1 MLTDII
7 VIGAF
12 IAFAVLGYVR
22 GFTRS
27 VVSLIRISISV
38 VIAFLLGSPL
48 ARMFNNWGLG
58 KSLAELFGTSVTNGR
73 YITTALVTIIIFIIL
88 RLILH
93 KFVRIA
99 DKAQENGNVVGA
111 LDRWLGAGFGIL
123 RFVFLF
129 SILAIVFRLIT
140 LLPLVDSLH
149 GIVFKESIVA
159 LWLYD
164 LIVKTIFAGALAVA
178 SQYLGSQT

>member
-38 VIAFLLGSPL
+38 IIAFLLGSPI
-48 ARMFNNWGLG
+48 ARIFNNWGLG
-58 KSLAELFGTSVTNGR
+58 QTFSNWFNTSAANGG

-88 RLILH
+88 RLVLH
-93 KFVRIA
+93 KFVKLA
-99 DKAQENGNVVGA
+99 DKAQEKGNVIGV
-111 LDRWLGAGFGIL
+111 LDRWLGVVFGVL

-129 SILAIVFRLIT
+129 SILAVVFRLIT
-140 LLPLVDSLH
+140 LLPFVSALH
-149 GIVFKESIVA
+149 GTVFNGSVVA
-159 LWLYD
+159 LWLYN
-164 LIVKTIFAGALAVA
+164 LIVKTIFAGALAA
-178 SQYLGSQT
+178 ATQLLGN